1 MTGIKVTLS
10 NGEQSPYFKGT
21 QRQTGPVTLSLDQ
34 KETPHKI
41 TMETSP
47 WACTGFTVQ
56 DKQGK
61 DLCKWIGLKN
71 DSGTI
76 EIPEGQNIVGIY
88 GSTSGDIL
96 NFGFLTANF

>member
-1 MTGIKVTLS
+1 MSKDKPIKIVQIQIWYRTFKSTSKYMTGIRVTLS

-21 QRQTGPVTLSLDQ
+21 QRQTGPVTLSIDQ
-34 KETPHKI
+34 KETPHQI

-76 EIPEGQNIVGIY
+76 
-88 GSTSGDIL
+88 
-96 NFGFLTANF
+96 